1 MNVVV
6 LVGRLTRDP
15 EVRRT
20 QDGAAVAAYSLAVD
34 RRFKRDGGQDADF
47 IRCIAF
53 GKTAEF
59 VEKYFTQGMRVSV
72 QGHIR
77 TGSYKNKDGRTVYTT
92 DVVVDQ
98 NEFAQSKGENTKKGA
113 LDEDD
118 FMEIP
123 KGIEDE
129 LPFPT

>member
-34 RRFKRDGGQDADF
+34 RRFKKDGGQDADF

-53 GKTAEF
+53 GKIAEF

-129 LPFPT
+129 LPFPM